1 MSLQVGSAVRTT
13 NHPNGILRYIGTIN
27 AAPGIWCGIELPD
40 ASGKND
46 GSLKGQVYFQCP
58 PKHGIFIKK
67 ESVKPITRSP
77 APTPSPLPSKPA
89 IPNTKRQ
96 SVVESH
102 APRRSVQISES
113 AQIEDLKGKIR
124 VLEKKRFEDRDNSK
138 KIVELQRKIDEFQK
152 STSRRSS
159 SRDGYHQELLA
170 VQNERD
176 KLKQDVESL
185 HVRLQEESERPAQIE
200 SQLELVTL
208 DKEMAE
214 EKAENLQMELDALK
228 AKNEEMSLE
237 IEILKEENAELAH
250 DMTEDEKANAGWLHL
265 ERERDRLRE
274 ALLLLRDHKQE
285 VETELRQEIVSLK
298 EDLDETEETAS
309 KYLETAE
316 MLHRVEETNALLKEQ
331 LEAAE
336 SQEEIVATMMQERD
350 RNTSQIESLQTHVS
364 ELEELIQTNED
375 IEKIYADNEKGLL
388 SRLDEQEAMLHEKD
402 QKVTE
407 QERTLEDLEYTLTKY
422 RTVVHGLQSDI
433 DEARRTKEISEL
445 QAHEMSAKSKAM
457 MESNQ
462 RLQNNAAKSQT
473 KAVEIQ
479 MVKAQAILSARHID
493 ILTNFLPETFD
504 TERTP
509 IMAFLAFSR
518 LRTKADL
525 VFQMLAERLPD
536 RAHLDG
542 GDQILASHEI
552 MMHMRWIQITAEDF
566 ETFMS
571 SCSATEFH
579 AFSNAAQELEPVER
593 AVTNWLEALKND
605 ELGSDGPDD
614 IRRVRNIL
622 QDVKEKLL
630 PPLAAYPEA
639 KASHLVSQTKII
651 QLHLGLAGRLL
662 TWLAKTVQTR
672 LGAPQDDDTDAISFD
687 KKVNQLT
694 TIARTNQYICNRVVR
709 ELEHAKAK
717 NKCLNETTWS
727 TFDEIEVNADALR
740 AQIHHICEAALHGLD
755 QTESI
760 EMSYSSFLEVL
771 STVPRLPNFAKVL
784 EQSNTI
790 HNDIE
795 KLSSLV
801 GNATSAVTYTS
812 NPPPWTVRAKEV
824 KAQRLISAE
833 VQEDLVNLNRR
844 NTELTSRIADKERV
858 IEEVTIRAE
867 LAEKRAKDTKARD
880 AAEKAHKEELERLK
894 VEKDTIQQDLQS
906 TKYEILNL
914 REQSARDKEEIAT
927 LTKLSNDNA
936 KGTSTLDTSTGGPHI
951 TLLNGHIK
959 SLLADIANLEA
970 TTRYLSWENA
980 QLKTPISEVRFNAAE
995 SWLGPLRNRKRL
1007 PTGRIQ
1013 NQREEAVAMK
1023 KLVEASQNLKP
1034 VRLRK

>member
-1 MSLQVGSAVRTT
+1 MTLQVGSAVKTT
-13 NHPNGILRYIGTIN
+13 GRLNGVLRYVGTIN

-46 GSLKGQVYFQCP
+46 GTIKGQVYFQCP
-58 PKHGIFIKK
+58 PKHGIFVKK
-67 ESVKPITRSP
+67 EAVQPVARSP
-77 APTPSPLPSKPA
+77 ASTPPPLPSKPA
-89 IPNTKRQ
+89 VPNTKRQ

-124 VLEKKRFEDRDNSK
+124 ILEKKRLEDRDNSK
-138 KIVELQRKIDEFQK
+138 KLIELQRKFDELQK

-159 SRDGYHQELLA
+159 SRDGYHQELSA
-170 VQNERD
+170 VKDERD
-176 KLKQDVESL
+176 KLKVEVESL

-214 EKAENLQMELDALK
+214 EEAERLQTELADLK
-228 AKNEEMSLE
+228 EKNEELSLE
-237 IEILKEENAELAH
+237 VDILKEENSELMQG
-250 DMTEDEKANAGWLHL
+250 MTEDEKASAGWLHL

-285 VETELRQEIVSLK
+285 MEKELRQEIISLK

-316 MLHRVEETNALLKEQ
+316 TLHRLEETNALLKEQ
-331 LEAAE
+331 LEAAA
-336 SQEEIVATMMQERD
+336 SQEDIVDAMMQERD
-350 RNTSQIESLQTHVS
+350 RNTSQIENLKTHVS

-402 QKVTE
+402 QKATE
-407 QERTLEDLEYTLTKY
+407 QERITEDLEYTLTKY
-422 RTVVHGLQSDI
+422 RTVVQGLQSDI

-445 QAHEMSAKSKAM
+445 QAHEMSAKSRAM
-457 MESNQ
+457 MELNQ

-479 MVKAQAILSARHID
+479 MVKAQAILSARHVD
-493 ILTNFLPETFD
+493 ILTHFLPETFD
-504 TERTP
+504 SERTP
-509 IMAFLAFSR
+509 IIAFLAFSR

-552 MMHMRWIQITAEDF
+552 MMHMRWMQITAEDF

-571 SCSATEFH
+571 SCSAVEFH
-579 AFSNAAQELEPVER
+579 AFSNAAQEIEPVER

-622 QDVKEKLL
+622 QDMKEKLL
-630 PPLAAYPEA
+630 PPLAACPEA

-662 TWLAKTVQTR
+662 TWLAKTVQTH
-672 LGAPQDDDTDAISFD
+672 LGAPQDDDVDAISFD
-687 KKVNQLT
+687 KKVNHLT

-740 AQIHHICEAALHGLD
+740 AQVHHICEAALHGLD

-771 STVPRLPNFAKVL
+771 STVPKLPTFSEVL
-784 EQSNTI
+784 EKSNGI
-790 HNDIE
+790 QDAVEH
-795 KLSSLV
+795 LSSLV
-801 GNATSAVTYTS
+801 SNATSAVTYTS
-812 NPPPWTVRAKEV
+812 NPPPWTLRAKEV

-833 VQEDLVNLNRR
+833 VQEDLTNLNRR
-844 NTELTSRIADKERV
+844 NTELTSRLADKERV
-858 IEEVTIRAE
+858 VEEVTIRAE

-906 TKYEILNL
+906 TKYEFLNL
-914 REQSARDKEEIAT
+914 QEQSARDKQEIVT
-927 LTKLSNDNA
+927 LTELSKDNA
-936 KGTSTLDTSTGGPHI
+936 KGTSTLDAATGGPHT
-951 TLLNGHIK
+951 TLLNSHIK
-959 SLLADIANLEA
+959 SLLADIDNLEA

-980 QLKTPISEVRFNAAE
+980 QLRTPISEVRFSAAE
-995 SWLGPLRNRKRL
+995 AWLGPLRNRKRL
-1007 PTGRIQ
+1007 PAGRIQ
-1013 NQREEAVAMK
+1013 NQREEAITTK
-1023 KLVEASQNLKP
+1023 RLIEASKNLQP